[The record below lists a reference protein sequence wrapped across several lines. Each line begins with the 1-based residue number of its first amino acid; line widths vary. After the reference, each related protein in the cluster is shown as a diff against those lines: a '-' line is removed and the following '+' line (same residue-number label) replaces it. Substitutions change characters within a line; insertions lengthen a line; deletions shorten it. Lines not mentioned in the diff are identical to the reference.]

1 MTLRTGSPFGDELA
15 PVFSVGQVADM
26 LGVRAAFVRRLDVE
40 GVVQPAR
47 STGGQRRY
55 SQSDVLQVAD
65 VSKMADEGLTLAGI
79 RRIMALQAQ
88 VHELQRQLTSK
99 RGQPSQEPLS
109 RHAEHRS
116 ETSTK

>member
-1 MTLRTGSPFGDELA
+1 MTLRSGSPFDDDLA
-15 PVFSVGQVADM
+15 PMFSVGQVADM

-65 VSKMADEGLTLAGI
+65 VSKMGDEGLTL
-79 RRIMALQAQ
+79 
-88 VHELQRQLTSK
+88 
-99 RGQPSQEPLS
+99 PS
-109 RHAEHRS
+109 EHRS
-116 ETSTK
+116 ETYGRSEWSSFKRRRPRPLTAAVA